1 MSVPSSS
8 ILPSLMSTVPVKGSP
23 SMGTTY
29 PFVIAK
35 RLIPRSCH
43 APPPSAGQ
51 EQRSDDGGVYTSRP
65 PARPWVNAIAF
76 ALILAG
82 AVFAYLLY
90 RLHRFAKASE
100 GSVNPV

>member
-1 MSVPSSS
+1 MYS
-8 ILPSLMSTVPVKGSP
+8 
-23 SMGTTY
+23 
-29 PFVIAK
+29 
-35 RLIPRSCH
+35 
-43 APPPSAGQ
+43 
-51 EQRSDDGGVYTSRP
+51 SRP

-100 GSVNPV
+100 GSVNEITLTGADMILLGGGALASWIIAGVLLRWQRRRDQAGDADS

>member
-1 MSVPSSS
+1 M
-8 ILPSLMSTVPVKGSP
+8 
-23 SMGTTY
+23 
-29 PFVIAK
+29 
-35 RLIPRSCH
+35 
-43 APPPSAGQ
+43 
-51 EQRSDDGGVYTSRP
+51 YTSRP

-100 GSVNPV
+100 GSVNPVVLTGADIALLGGGALASWIIAGVLLRWQRRRDRAGDADS